1 MKFLLNFIIFSFV
14 ALNVNFSSENGY
26 TMGFWES
33 GTMTYGMCVVVANL
47 KILMFSN
54 LFNFLNLSIMVLSLL
69 TYLLSL
75 IVISEIKVSEVY
87 YLFNR

>member
-1 MKFLLNFIIFSFV
+1 
-14 ALNVNFSSENGY
+14 
-26 TMGFWES
+26 MGFWES

-54 LFNFLNLSIMVLSLL
+54 LFNVLNLSIMFLSFV

-75 IVISEIKVSEVY
+75 VVISEIKVSEVY
-87 YLFNR
+87 YLFDKLFFI